1 MGASRA
7 DLSAVAC
14 CEGWSA
20 KVEPAVSAIKSTRQ
34 ITSCNR
40 LACNRLACNRLAV
53 SRRSRRFAVG
63 HGGTAPWLQV
73 WFVNETVE
81 RVISVIALKC

>member
-34 ITSCNR
+34 ITS
-40 LACNRLACNRLAV
+40 CNRLAV